1 MAYQIAF
8 DLYESATQQFLARI
22 TESLRLAAPIANLIS
37 PKRPA
42 AASTSA
48 AAGTSSPAAA
58 AAEPEKMETD
68 QPADASTIAPVKTE
82 LKKEDLSEED
92 KKRQDRLEN
101 LATILSGDTSIEL
114 DLQFLIRNNKTDVLV
129 LKNTKD
135 AVRNSVCH
143 NATVISNGL
152 MHCGTTSDQFLRDNL
167 DWLSRAVNWAKFSAT
182 ASLGVIH
189 KRHEKEALHLMSS
202 YLPKDNGPGSGYT
215 EGGGLYALGLIHA
228 NHGGAIIDY
237 LLNQLKGA
245 TNEAVKHGGCLG
257 LGLAAMGTH
266 RNDCYEQVSNG
277 PVHGIASTN
286 LIAFLLICS

>member
-1 MAYQIAF
+1 MAFQIAF

-22 TESLRLAAPIANLIS
+22 TESLRLAAPIASLIS
-37 PKRPA
+37 AKKPIAATSAPAPA
-42 AASTSA
+42 AV
-48 AAGTSSPAAA
+48 
-58 AAEPEKMETD
+58 EPEKMETD
-68 QPADASTIAPVKTE
+68 SPAASPPDSGLVKCE

-92 KKRQDRLEN
+92 KKRQERMEN
-101 LATILSGDTSIEL
+101 LAKILTGDTSIEL
-114 DLQFLIRNNKTDVLV
+114 DLQFLIRNNKTDLLV
-129 LKNTKD
+129 LKNTKE

-143 NATVISNGL
+143 NATVIANGL

-167 DWLSRAVNWAKFSAT
+167 DWLARAVNWAKFSAT

-189 KRHEKEALHLMSS
+189 KRHEKEALHLMAS

-228 NHGGAIIDY
+228 NHGGAIVDY

-257 LGLAAMGTH
+257 LGLAAMGSH
-266 RNDCYEQVSNG
+266 RNDVYEQVRLDNDCLTFN
-277 PVHGIASTN
+277 H
-286 LIAFLLICS
+286 